1 MSVADSLLPFPH
13 RRDILYNL
21 NLSYRSITRARKTS
35 IRFHSGS
42 GIMKSSKSI
51 FRNQSKINVI
61 VHLGIFVLGL
71 LALAVVYLI
80 RFFSSR

>member
-1 MSVADSLLPFPH
+1 
-13 RRDILYNL
+13 
-21 NLSYRSITRARKTS
+21 
-35 IRFHSGS
+35 
-42 GIMKSSKSI
+42 MKSSKSI
-51 FRNQSKINVI
+51 FRNQAKINVI